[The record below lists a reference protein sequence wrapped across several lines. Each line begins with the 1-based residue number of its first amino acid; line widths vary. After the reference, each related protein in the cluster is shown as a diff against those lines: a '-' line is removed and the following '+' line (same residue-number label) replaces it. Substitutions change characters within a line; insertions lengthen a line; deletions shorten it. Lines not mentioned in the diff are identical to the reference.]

1 MEQKAITYVC
11 PENQLKARLANT
23 LEPLRRYELL
33 SNIKDFQV
41 VGNTIRIYLRSK
53 LQLSEN
59 DKRYALALCCFITIE
74 HQKLK
79 TMAETEFFQVGMES
93 LFGAKEDRSPWQTSD
108 LDGLTKGKTIEQL
121 IFETGGAES
130 SNIHIQKAALA
141 YLYLLGLERVKR
153 YNSPM
158 YKSPMYVYIYEIRQG
173 NYDAPFPEQRESR
186 KKSVVPKIEPK
197 KGRSMKKSM
206 KKSGGR
212 KHKRQKSKKKI
223 RI

>member
-1 MEQKAITYVC
+1 MDNHIENLGYVMRDGVSV
-11 PENQLKARLANT
+11 PVLF
-23 LEPLRRYELL
+23 
-33 SNIKDFQV
+33 DF
-41 VGNTIRIYLRSK
+41 GFTK
-53 LQLSEN
+53 EFKLSEN